1 MGYSR
6 KRAGARGV
14 RYAALYRDAS
24 GEKRHAGTYK
34 TLREADKAWQRAE
47 ARLEEGRPTVTRHGA
62 VRFVHYVDES
72 WLPHHVVEPT
82 TKESYRYCIDRHLTP
97 FFGSMKLV
105 DVTAPRVRE
114 WVTWMVERGASPTT
128 IRHVRIILS
137 AIFTTAVNDR
147 LLPYHPI
154 KGIKTPTVP
163 VKDYRIVTPEEFDA
177 IYRALP
183 DDFSRLVVETA
194 VESGLRWGELTE
206 LRASDLDLRT
216 GVLVVSRAVCQ
227 VDPKFHPQGL
237 RYYVKPYPKSKRSRR
252 FKLSPSIVAKI
263 DAHIAAAGLKRN
275 DLLFAMAPAGK
286 PRLTA
291 VPDPDTLGLTE
302 PNEQGWQYRHGTLS
316 AYSAGKCRCEHCRA
330 AYSIYRAGRRAR
342 GLDEPRMPRVID
354 TDGHLSRD
362 WFTRQVWKPALA
374 RAGLPNDVRMH
385 DLRHAHAS
393 WLLAGGADLQ
403 VVKERLGHR
412 SIATTEKYLHTLPD
426 ADETA
431 LDALDRVRKRSRLR
445 LVGPEDGTSAEPHT

>member
-6 KRAGARGV
+6 KRVGPQGV
-14 RYAALYRDAS
+14 RHAALYRDAS
-24 GEKRHAGTYK
+24 GEKRHAGTYRTK
-34 TLREADKAWQRAE
+34 READKAWQRAE
-47 ARLEEGRPTVTRHGA
+47 ALLAEGRPTVTRHGA
-62 VRFVHYVDES
+62 IRFMHYVDEQ

-82 TKESYRYCIDRHLTP
+82 TKEGYRYCIDRHLTP

-114 WVTWMVERGASPTT
+114 WVTWMVDRGVTPAS

-147 LLPYHPI
+147 LVPYHPV

-163 VKDYRIVTPEEFDA
+163 VKEYRIVTPEEFDA

-183 DDFSRLVVETA
+183 DDFSRLLVETA
-194 VESGLRWGELTE
+194 VESGLRWGEQTE
-206 LRASDLDLRT
+206 LRVSDLDPRT
-216 GVLVVSRAVCQ
+216 GLLVVSRAVCQ

-252 FKLSPSIVAKI
+252 FKLSGSIVEK
-263 DAHIAAAGLKRN
+263 IAAHVAAQGLRRD
-275 DLLFAMAPAGK
+275 DLIFTMAPASR

-291 VPDPDTLGLTE
+291 VPDPDSLGLTE
-302 PNEQGWQYRHGTLS
+302 PNAAGRRYRHGTKS
-316 AYSAGKCRCEHCRA
+316 AYTAGRCRCEHCRA
-330 AYSIYRAGRRAR
+330 SFAIYRAERRSR
-342 GLDEPRMPRVID
+342 GLDDPRSPRLVD
-354 TDGHLSRD
+354 TDGHLSRG
-362 WFTRQVWKPALA
+362 WFTQQVWKPSL
-374 RAGLPNDVRMH
+374 RAAGVPEDIRMH

-393 WLLAGGADLQ
+393 WLLAGGADIQ
-403 VVKERLGHR
+403 VVKERLGH
-412 SIATTEKYLHTLPD
+412 SSLITTEKYLHTLPG

-431 LDALDRVRKRSRLR
+431 LAALDRIRTPQRPAR
-445 LVGPEDGTSAEPHT
+445 